1 MSTRPLARA
10 WRWCQQTGSCRHALS
25 RSSRCPGPRRSLWM
39 PGRTKPGVVRKMKV
53 LNYLVAGQDH
63 TDFLILMHINA
74 VAHRASLKAPVTWRW
89 ISSATFSHP
98 VIAVDTSWQAGD
110 ASSET
115 LRVYRGQDGRLL
127 TRVDLGESLEDQP
140 LSTVKCVQGLVLDEE
155 ENIYVVDGF
164 NHRSSMRVFCST
176 LDTTSAK
183 RWEFDTYP
191 WPQTRWQS
199 NILLPARH
207 RLGGSGWEQACR
219 GDGAGW
225 EFRQGNPIP
234 AGDVQPLRS
243 MLGIFAFDVDGELI
257 NQFDGSNR
265 EYDGAQVGENKL
277 VCPLAITQGSDGCL
291 YVCDGGAHDIKIF
304 TSQGQFVRKI
314 GESKNAS
321 CDSRTSMRNEG

>member
-1 MSTRPLARA
+1 
-10 WRWCQQTGSCRHALS
+10 
-25 RSSRCPGPRRSLWM
+25 M

-53 LNYLVAGQDH
+53 DEVGLVATSFAGKFESPCHLALDKLGNI
-63 TDFLILMHINA
+63 F
-74 VAHRASLKAPVTWRW
+74 
-89 ISSATFSHP
+89 SS
-98 VIAVDTSWQAGD
+98 D

-164 NHRSSMRVFCST
+164 NHR
-176 LDTTSAK
+176 
-183 RWEFDTYP
+183 
-191 WPQTRWQS
+191 
-199 NILLPARH
+199 ILLLRNDGSLIRILGH
-207 RLGGSGWEQACR
+207 RQDGSQIFCFPRGIDLGDQGYIYVADAGNKRVVVMER
-219 GDGAGW
+219 DGNFVKAIQSPQEMCNPCAVCWGKGGVVYVADAG
-225 EFRQGNPIP
+225 I
-234 AGDVQPLRS
+234 S
-243 MLGIFAFDVDGELI
+243 SIFAFDVDGELI

-314 GESKNAS
+314 GSAG
-321 CDSRTSMRNEG
+321 RGEGQFFRPTDIKVDAIGNLVVADFYNNRIQILAAVD